1 MKIPLYQVD
10 AFSKKVFGGNPAA
23 VCPLESMPDDET
35 LQYIAAE
42 NNLSETAFFVP
53 KTEGL
58 YELRW
63 FTPTMEV
70 DLCGHATLAS
80 AFVIFSFIDSNLASI
95 DFETASGV
103 LTVTKSGD
111 LLSMDFPARKPV
123 PAELPETLSKAL
135 GGMEPVEVLDSRDLL
150 AVYEDEST
158 IKDMNPNF
166 DLLTQINDVF
176 AVIVTA
182 PGKNSDFVSR
192 FFAPK
197 AGIPEDPVTGSAH
210 CTLIPYW
217 SERLKKKKLHAFQ
230 VSKRGGELFCEDLG
244 ERVKI
249 SGHAVLYSKGE
260 MYL

>member
-10 AFSKKVFGGNPAA
+10 AFTRKVFGGNPAA
-23 VCPLESMPDDET
+23 VCILESTLNDET

-42 NNLSETAFFVP
+42 NNLSETAFLVE
-53 KTEGL
+53 KTRGQ

-80 AFVIFSFIDSNLASI
+80 AFVLFSFIDSSLSSI
-95 DFETASGV
+95 DFKTASGI
-103 LTVTKSGD
+103 LTVAKSGD

-123 PAELPETLSKAL
+123 PAESPEYLSEAL
-135 GGMEPVEVLDSRDLL
+135 GIEPGEVLKSRDLL
-150 AVYEDEST
+150 AVYKDESM
-158 IKDMNPNF
+158 IKDMNPDF
-166 DLLTQINDVF
+166 GLLKQIHDAF
-176 AVIVTA
+176 AVIITA

-217 SERLKKKKLHAFQ
+217 SERLKKQKLHAFQ

-244 ERVKI
+244 ERVRI
-249 SGHAVLYSKGE
+249 AGHSVLYSKGE
-260 MYL
+260 IYL